1 MASPL
6 TMGPCG
12 PDSCPVPGGFYYLQ
26 PHLPG
31 NAFLLSAFALL
42 VPFNLYLGVRHRTP
56 LYGLFFISGLLLEAA
71 GHLGR
76 ILLRED
82 MASRSY
88 FTLYMICTSA
98 GPTFIAAAIYVVLPH
113 ILAVYGDRY
122 FVIPSPLWIG
132 MIFFG
137 FNVFTLAFQVVGCV
151 FSAGGLSGP
160 EMNQG
165 INILL
170 AGMGIQVLSL
180 VSFFGVYYAF
190 LFRLSRRQE
199 LLDNTHAPIYLAPRF
214 RVFLV
219 CLQISAAFLLARAIT
234 RIIQLSAGF
243 DSMVFQAPT
252 INLVLDSAV
261 VLFACLLI
269 TSASPAAAFGSDGW
283 GATSPHKQ
291 HSGRR
296 RAYASPYGGLN
307 SGEYALGS
315 PGSNPGSYY
324 VSRCQRP
331 GRTPKP
337 YEHQVPGHLQYPNL
351 YKPPPKPIHV
361 APYDPNG
368 SPANSPPLN
377 SAGTAGTIGSQE
389 QQRRSSNRM
398 TPRQSDM
405 VRDEALW

>member
-1 MASPL
+1 MES
-6 TMGPCG
+6 CG
-12 PDSCPVPGGFYYLQ
+12 PDSCPVPGGFFILQ
-26 PHLPG
+26 PHLAG

-42 VPFNLYLGVRHRTP
+42 VPFNLYLGVHHRTP
-56 LYGLFFISGLLLEAA
+56 LYALFFITGLLLEAA

-76 ILLRED
+76 ILLRDD

-98 GPTFIAAAIYVVLPH
+98 GPTLITAAIYIVLPH
-113 ILAVYGDRY
+113 ILALYGDRY
-122 FVIPSPLWIG
+122 FVIPSPLWVG
-132 MIFFG
+132 MVFFG
-137 FNVFTLAFQVVGCV
+137 FDVFTLAFQVVGCV
-151 FSAGGLSGP
+151 FSAGGVSSP
-160 EMNQG
+160 EMKQG

-180 VSFFGVYYAF
+180 VSFFAVYYF
-190 LFRLSRRQE
+190 FIFRLTRHQE
-199 LLDNTHAPIYLAPRF
+199 WLDSTHASIYLAPRF

-219 CLQISAAFLLARAIT
+219 CLQISAAFLLARTIT

-243 DSMVFQAPT
+243 DSMIFQSAT
-252 INLVLDSAV
+252 INLVLDSAA
-261 VLFACLLI
+261 VLFACLLV
-269 TSASPAAAFGSDGW
+269 TLTSPAAAFGSHGW
-283 GATSPHKQ
+283 GETSPHKQ
-291 HSGRR
+291 HGGRPGV
-296 RAYASPYGGLN
+296 YGGPYGVRN
-307 SGEYALGS
+307 SGEYSLGS

-324 VSRCQRP
+324 VSRRQRP

-377 SAGTAGTIGSQE
+377 SGGSQGQQQQQPQQQPQ
-389 QQRRSSNRM
+389 QQRRSSKRM
-398 TPRQSDM
+398 SPRQSDM